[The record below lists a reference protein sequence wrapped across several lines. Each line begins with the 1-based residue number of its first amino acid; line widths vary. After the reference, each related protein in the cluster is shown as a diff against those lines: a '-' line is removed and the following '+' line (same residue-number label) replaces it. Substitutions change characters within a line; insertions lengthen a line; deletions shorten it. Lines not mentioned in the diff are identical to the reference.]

1 MDSEVKVEWLYDTHP
16 AGHHYLTVVDRLAE
30 QFRQS
35 DAVIITG
42 VWGLLDG
49 LFPRFCR
56 WHHKPVFVRTVGML
70 ENYILNRNRTK
81 KWIARKL
88 YVDHNL
94 SKSSGLLVSTLSEEA
109 QIRRIGY
116 DAPIHIIPNGVNL
129 HQFILPNRI
138 HARNRFCLE
147 KNDFCLLY
155 LGRIH
160 PKKGLDLLIEALAS
174 LHKIHPNVR
183 LLVAG
188 SFATA
193 AYEQTIRSLVSKH
206 RLHDRVAFLGELND
220 DEKLYAYAA
229 ANLFVLP
236 SHSEGFSN
244 AILEAMACNLP
255 VVITPGCNFPE
266 VALEGAGL
274 IIDASVSSLASA
286 IHSLL
291 SNQTNLGSMGMRG
304 RQLIERRYDWR
315 LLATQTHDLLLNHI
329 NN

>member
-1 MDSEVKVEWLYDTHP
+1 MDSEVNIEWLYDTHP
-16 AGHHYLTVVDRLAE
+16 AGRHYLRAVDRLAE
-30 QFRQS
+30 QFRLS

-49 LFPRFCR
+49 LFPRFCH

-94 SKSSGLLVSTLSEEA
+94 SKSSGLLVSTRSEES
-109 QIRRIGY
+109 QLRRIGY
-116 DAPIHIIPNGVNL
+116 ESPIHIIPNGVNL
-129 HQFILPNRI
+129 HRFILPNRVN
-138 HARNRFCLE
+138 ARNRFSLQ
-147 KNDFCLLY
+147 KNDFALLY

-160 PKKGLDLLIEALAS
+160 PKKGLDILIEALS
-174 LHKIHPNVR
+174 SIHKAHANVC

-188 SFATA
+188 SFANA
-193 AYEQTIRSLVSKH
+193 SYEQTIHSLIDKH
-206 RLHDRVAFLGELND
+206 HLQDRVTLLGELND

-244 AILEAMACNLP
+244 AILEAMACSLP

-274 IIDASVSSLASA
+274 VIDASAPSLTNAVE
-286 IHSLL
+286 SLL
-291 SNQTNLGSMGMRG
+291 SNQKNLERMGNCG
-304 RQLIERRYDWR
+304 RQLIEQRYDWR
-315 LLATQTHDLLLNHI
+315 LLASKTHELLASHLN
-329 NN
+329 N